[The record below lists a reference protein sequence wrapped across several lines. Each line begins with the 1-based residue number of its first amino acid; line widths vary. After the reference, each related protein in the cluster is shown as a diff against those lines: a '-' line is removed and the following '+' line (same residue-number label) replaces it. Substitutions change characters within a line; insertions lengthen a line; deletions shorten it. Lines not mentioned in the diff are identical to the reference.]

1 MKNKEYLIRPYIFVL
16 PIKGGNIVAS
26 TVNLPV
32 TRSNVFGQSVS
43 CCRVGM
49 WWLIQWKISLLKHLS
64 FFFFP
69 IFNHIYLFI
78 LVLKIPL
85 QC

>member
-16 PIKGGNIVAS
+16 PIKGGNIVTS

-32 TRSNVFGQSVS
+32 TDTRSNVFGQSAS
-43 CCRVGM
+43 CCRAGM
-49 WWLIQWKISLLKHLS
+49 SWLIQWEVSLLKHLS

-69 IFNHIYLFI
+69 IFNHI
-78 LVLKIPL
+78 
-85 QC
+85 